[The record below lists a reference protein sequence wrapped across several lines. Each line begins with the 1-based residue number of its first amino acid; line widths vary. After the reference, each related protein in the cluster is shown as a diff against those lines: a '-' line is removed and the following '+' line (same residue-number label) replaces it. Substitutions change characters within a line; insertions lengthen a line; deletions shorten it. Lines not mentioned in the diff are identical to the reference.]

1 MMNDQLERRLQDA
14 DPLAAGDGR
23 IPATARLDAI
33 KESVMAHEERRS
45 PRARRRLLPLGL
57 ATLAASTL
65 VIAVLVANLAS
76 AHPALAFSPI
86 PTPVNDAVRAV
97 ATKVCAASPE
107 GALPGT
113 GSIHGSDGNQPG
125 TFSANRPAPTGPGVP
140 WTPDEFPPLVALE
153 LHGNGGVALFEND
166 SSYAACMLLADGD
179 TFVRGEMV
187 TWWGPRPASGLD
199 GAAIG
204 GEINGEKVTMV
215 TGTAPA
221 DAVRIDVV
229 GNGLNGTYANVINGA
244 FALWVPATADPQ
256 TLVAR
261 DASGAEIDRIDIRL
275 KTVGGTAIAP

>member
-1 MMNDQLERRLQDA
+1 
-14 DPLAAGDGR
+14 
-23 IPATARLDAI
+23 
-33 KESVMAHEERRS
+33 
-45 PRARRRLLPLGL
+45 
-57 ATLAASTL
+57 
-65 VIAVLVANLAS
+65 
-76 AHPALAFSPI
+76 
-86 PTPVNDAVRAV
+86 
-97 ATKVCAASPE
+97 
-107 GALPGT
+107 
-113 GSIHGSDGNQPG
+113 
-125 TFSANRPAPTGPGVP
+125 
-140 WTPDEFPPLVALE
+140 
-153 LHGNGGVALFEND
+153 
-166 SSYAACMLLADGD
+166 
-179 TFVRGEMV
+179 MV